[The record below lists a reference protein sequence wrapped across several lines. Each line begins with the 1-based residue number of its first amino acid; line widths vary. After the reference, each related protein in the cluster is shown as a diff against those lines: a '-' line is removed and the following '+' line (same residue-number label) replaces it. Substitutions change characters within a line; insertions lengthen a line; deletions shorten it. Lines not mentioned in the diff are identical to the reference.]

1 MQNLNPETLMLI
13 DDEFTTGKTCLNFIE
28 SLLNTVLG
36 SQIKTINLIC
46 LTNWMSEKNKR
57 KILSKSKTIG
67 FWELRFNFYFHCFNG
82 ECYFD
87 TNTMIP
93 KFDIHK
99 FSGNHKAKDDIIQMQ
114 YYQSKIRCLL

>member
-46 LTNWMSEKNKR
+46 LTNWMSEKK
-57 KILSKSKTIG
+57 
-67 FWELRFNFYFHCFNG
+67 
-82 ECYFD
+82 
-87 TNTMIP
+87 
-93 KFDIHK
+93 
-99 FSGNHKAKDDIIQMQ
+99 
-114 YYQSKIRCLL
+114 